1 MAGRL
6 RSVAPV
12 RCASPPDPHAPP
24 PATWLVPHEGY
35 QAQEMLRLNR
45 TVINVRILCSTLP
58 QKGYQKRELAYAA
71 AAGQAAMAALCLW
84 RGFKDDDDS

>member
-1 MAGRL
+1 
-6 RSVAPV
+6 
-12 RCASPPDPHAPP
+12 
-24 PATWLVPHEGY
+24 
-35 QAQEMLRLNR
+35 MLRLNR